1 MTWIL
6 MAAGSTPRVMAR
18 YGNLCKG
25 LDGLLIRQAVGSGS
39 LITAGHGFRTSP
51 GAGRRITMD
60 AGSIPA
66 VPGAGGQDRSTLTIA
81 RCGRLPLCSLSAL
94 VTIRDL
100 ASVPLA
106 GSRLARLIL
115 TTHGMAVALT
125 G

>member
-6 MAAGSTPRVMAR
+6 MAGGSTPRVMAR

-66 VPGAGGQDRSTLTIA
+66 GSWGGGPGRATLTFPP
-81 RCGRLPLCSLSAL
+81 RGCPPFCFF
-94 VTIRDL
+94 L
-100 ASVPLA
+100 AFVSPPDFGFVSFVWFPI
-106 GSRLARLIL
+106 GPFF
-115 TTHGMAVALT
+115 
-125 G
+125 